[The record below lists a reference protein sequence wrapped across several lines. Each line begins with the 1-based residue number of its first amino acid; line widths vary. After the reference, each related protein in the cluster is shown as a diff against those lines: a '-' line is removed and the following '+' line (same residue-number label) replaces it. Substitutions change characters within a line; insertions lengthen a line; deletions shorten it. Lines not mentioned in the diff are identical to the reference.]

1 MLSELGVGE
10 RARGQTSGSGDH
22 EIASRRLALGV
33 AGGLVIGFLALFA
46 IVGMTV
52 WLGERSNTL
61 FQEAAVQRDTRI
73 AAVELRDALRTAE
86 SSQRGYLLTGN
97 EIYLAPYDTAKA
109 RARQQ
114 ISDLERRVVTA
125 SRPLPFL
132 SRLREAVDEKLGE
145 MDQSVALKRAG
156 SDADALSIIRSN
168 RGKALMDEINVF
180 LYGAMLDADERSTL
194 FEVEQQN
201 NAAMLRWVSLVAT
214 FVIVLVVAA
223 VAFTVYRNR
232 QEIAQ
237 ARDEV
242 RAINLTLEERVERRT
257 QELAL
262 ARERA
267 EVLLSEVNHRVAN
280 SLQLVAALVH
290 MQSKTVTDESAKG
303 ALKETETRIQAIS
316 QIHKSLYTS
325 SDVTSVALKDYLG
338 VMLDNL
344 DVAMRNDGHTARLT
358 SVLDPVLLPTDQS
371 ISLGVVATE
380 LVTNAFKYAY
390 PAGQSGDIRVMLR
403 KLPEGQAELV
413 VQDDGIGL
421 GATVRPGGTGLG
433 SKIIAA
439 MAAALKTNVEYIN
452 RTPGTAARLVFS
464 TAQSA

>member
-1 MLSELGVGE
+1 M
-10 RARGQTSGSGDH
+10 
-22 EIASRRLALGV
+22 ASSRLALGV
-33 AGGLVIGFLALFA
+33 TGGLVVGFLALFA

-52 WLGERSNTL
+52 WLGERSSTL
-61 FQEAAVQRDTRI
+61 FKDAALQRDTRM

-109 RARQQ
+109 RARPQM
-114 ISDLERRVVTA
+114 SNLERLVSTA
-125 SRPLPFL
+125 SGPPPFL
-132 SRLREAVDEKLGE
+132 SRLRAAVDEKIGE

-168 RGKALMDEINVF
+168 RGKALMDEINVYM
-180 LYGAMLDADERSTL
+180 YGAMLDADERSAL
-194 FEVEQQN
+194 SEVEQQN
-201 NAAMLRWVSLVAT
+201 NAAMLRWVSVVAT
-214 FVIVLVVAA
+214 FVIILVVAA

-232 QEIAQ
+232 QEITQ

-242 RAINLTLEERVERRT
+242 RATNLSLEERVEKRT

-267 EVLLSEVNHRVAN
+267 EILLSEVNHRVAN
-280 SLQLVAALVH
+280 SLQLVAGLVR
-290 MQSKTVTDESAKG
+290 MQSRTVTDESAKG

-325 SDVTSVALKDYLG
+325 SDVTSVALNDYLG

-344 DVAMRNDGHTARLT
+344 GVAMRNDGHTARLESMLD
-358 SVLDPVLLPTDQS
+358 SVILPTDQS

-390 PAGQSGDIRVMLR
+390 PTGQSGDIRVMLR
-403 KLPEGQAELV
+403 KLPEGKAELV

-421 GATVRPGGTGLG
+421 GATARPGGTGLG

-464 TAQSA
+464 TGQSV

>member
-1 MLSELGVGE
+1 MS
-10 RARGQTSGSGDH
+10 
-22 EIASRRLALGV
+22 V

-61 FQEAAVQRDTRI
+61 FQETALQRDTRI

-114 ISDLERRVVTA
+114 IADLARLVVTG
-125 SRPLPFL
+125 SKPPPFL
-132 SRLREAVDEKLGE
+132 ASLRKTVDEKLGE
-145 MDQSVALKRAG
+145 MDQSIALKRDG
-156 SDADALSIIRSN
+156 WDADALAIIRSN
-168 RGKALMDEINVF
+168 RGKALMDEVNVY
-180 LYGAMLDADERSTL
+180 LYGAMLAADERSTL
-194 FEVEQQN
+194 FGAEQQR
-201 NAAMLRWVSLVAT
+201 NAAMLRWVSIVAAL
-214 FVIVLVVAA
+214 VIVLVVTA

-232 QEIAQ
+232 QDIKA

-242 RAINLTLEERVERRT
+242 RAINLTLEERVQTRT

-267 EVLLSEVNHRVAN
+267 EVLLAEVNHRVAN
-280 SLQLVAALVH
+280 SLQLVAALIH
-290 MQSKTVTDESAKG
+290 MQSKTVTDEGAKG
-303 ALKETETRIQAIS
+303 ALKETESRIQAIS

-325 SDVTSVALKDYLG
+325 SDVTSVALNDYLG

-344 DVAMRNDGHTARLT
+344 GVAMRNDGHTARLT
-358 SVLDPVLLPTDQS
+358 TMLEPVVLPTDES

-390 PAGQSGDIRVMLR
+390 PNGKPGDIRVVLR
-403 KLPEGQAELV
+403 KLPEERAELV
-413 VQDDGIGL
+413 VQDDGVGMGR
-421 GATVRPGGTGLG
+421 GARPGGTGLG
-433 SKIIAA
+433 SKIITA
-439 MAAALKTNVEYIN
+439 MAAALKTHVEYIN
-452 RTPGTAARLVFS
+452 RAPGTAARLVFS
-464 TAQSA
+464 TAQTR

>member
-1 MLSELGVGE
+1 VP
-10 RARGQTSGSGDH
+10 
-22 EIASRRLALGV
+22 SRRLALGV
-33 AGGLVIGFLALFA
+33 TGGLVIGFLALFA
-46 IVGMTV
+46 IVGMTL
-52 WLGERSNTL
+52 WLGERYNTI
-61 FQEAAVQRDTRI
+61 FQDTALLRDTRI
-73 AAVELRDALRTAE
+73 AAVDLRDALRTAE
-86 SSQRGYLLTGN
+86 SSQRGYLLTAN

-114 ISDLERRVVTA
+114 MSNFERRVTMA
-125 SRPLPFL
+125 GQAPLYLP
-132 SRLREAVDEKLGE
+132 SLRTAVDEKLGE
-145 MDQSVALKRAG
+145 MDQSVGLKRAG
-156 SDADALSIIRSN
+156 SDADALSIIRTH

-180 LYGAMLDADERSTL
+180 LYGAMLNADERSAL
-194 FEVEQQN
+194 FEAEQQN
-201 NAAMLRWVSLVAT
+201 NAAMLRWVSIVAT

-232 QEIAQ
+232 QAITQ

-242 RAINLTLEERVERRT
+242 RAINLTLEERVETRT
-257 QELAL
+257 HELAL

-290 MQSKTVTDESAKG
+290 MQSKAVTDESAKG

-325 SDVTSVALKDYLG
+325 SDVTSVALDDYLG
-338 VMLDNL
+338 VMLENIGA
-344 DVAMRNDGHTARLT
+344 AMHNDGHTARLT
-358 SVLDPVLLPTDQS
+358 SVLEPVLLPTDQS

-390 PAGQSGDIRVMLR
+390 PAGHSGDIRVMLR
-403 KLPEGQAELV
+403 KLPKGRAELV
-413 VQDDGIGL
+413 VEDDGIGL
-421 GATVRPGGTGLG
+421 GATRHPGGTGLG

-439 MAAALKTNVEYIN
+439 MAAGLKTKVEYID
-452 RTPGTAARLVFS
+452 RTPGTAARLAFS
-464 TAQSA
+464 IAHSA

>member
-1 MLSELGVGE
+1 M
-10 RARGQTSGSGDH
+10 
-22 EIASRRLALGV
+22 ASSRLALGV
-33 AGGLVIGFLALFA
+33 AAGLVIGFIALVA
-46 IVGMTV
+46 MVGMTV

-61 FQEAAVQRDTRI
+61 FQETALQRDKRI

-97 EIYLAPYDTAKA
+97 EIYLAPYDTAKG

-114 ISDLERRVVTA
+114 LSDLARFVTTS
-125 SRPLPFL
+125 SRPTPLL
-132 SRLREAVDEKLGE
+132 SRLQEAVDEKLGE
-145 MDQSVALKRAG
+145 MDQSIGLKRAG
-156 SDADALSIIRSN
+156 SDADALSVIRSN
-168 RGKALMDEINVF
+168 RGKALMDEVNVF
-180 LYGAMLDADERSTL
+180 LYGAMLDADEQSTQ
-194 FEVEQQN
+194 FGIEQQN
-201 NAAMLRWVSLVAT
+201 NAAMLRWASVVAAL
-214 FVIVLVVAA
+214 VIVLVVTA

-232 QEIAQ
+232 REIAQ

-242 RAINLTLEERVERRT
+242 RAANLTLEERVERRT

-290 MQSKTVTDESAKG
+290 MQSKTVTDGSAKG

-325 SDVTSVALKDYLG
+325 GDVTSVALNDYLG

-344 DVAMRNDGHTARLT
+344 GVAMRNDGHTARLT
-358 SVLDPVLLPTDQS
+358 SILDSISLPTDES

-390 PAGQSGDIRVMLR
+390 PAGQSGVIRVMLR
-403 KLPEGQAELV
+403 KLPEGRAELV
-413 VQDDGIGL
+413 VQDDGVGL
-421 GATVRPGGTGLG
+421 GATLRPGGTGLG

-464 TAQSA
+464 TAQTL

>member
-1 MLSELGVGE
+1 M
-10 RARGQTSGSGDH
+10 
-22 EIASRRLALGV
+22 V
-33 AGGLVIGFLALFA
+33 A
-46 IVGMTV
+46 MTV

-109 RARQQ
+109 RTRQQ
-114 ISDLERRVVTA
+114 LSDLARFVTTG
-125 SRPLPFL
+125 SQPTPLL
-132 SRLREAVDEKLGE
+132 SRLRETVGEKLGE
-145 MDQSVALKRAG
+145 MDQSIALKRAG
-156 SDADALSIIRSN
+156 SDADALSVIRSN

-180 LYGAMLDADERSTL
+180 LYGAMLDADEKSTL
-194 FEVEQQN
+194 FGIEQQH
-201 NAAMLRWVSLVAT
+201 NAAMLRWVSIVAA

-242 RAINLTLEERVERRT
+242 RAVNLTLEERVERRT

-267 EVLLSEVNHRVAN
+267 ELLLSEVNHRVAN

-290 MQSKTVTDESAKG
+290 MQSKTVTDQSAKG
-303 ALKETETRIQAIS
+303 ALKETQSRIQAIS
-316 QIHKSLYTS
+316 EIHKSLYNS
-325 SDVTSVALKDYLG
+325 GDVKSVALNDYLG

-344 DVAMRNDGHTARLT
+344 GVAMRKDGHTARLT
-358 SVLDPVLLPTDQS
+358 SVLDPVFLPTDES

-403 KLPEGQAELV
+403 KLPEGRAELV
-413 VQDDGIGL
+413 VQDDGVGL
-421 GATVRPGGTGLG
+421 GATLRPGGTGLG

-452 RTPGTAARLVFS
+452 RTPGTAARLEFS
-464 TAQSA
+464 TAQTL

>member
-1 MLSELGVGE
+1 VLSELSVGE
-10 RARGQTSGSGDH
+10 GPQSNARRQVTTR
-22 EIASRRLALGV
+22 IASSRLALGV
-33 AGGLVIGFLALFA
+33 AGGLVIGFLALLV
-46 IVGMTV
+46 IVGATV

-61 FQEAAVQRDTRI
+61 FQQTGSQRDTRI

-114 ISDLERRVVTA
+114 MPDLERFLVSARQPT
-125 SRPLPFL
+125 PFL
-132 SRLREAVDEKLGE
+132 PRLREAVDEKLGE
-145 MDQSVALKRAG
+145 MDKSIALKRAG

-180 LYGAMLDADERSTL
+180 LYGAMLAADEKSTS
-194 FEVEQQN
+194 FENEQQH
-201 NAAMLRWVSLVAT
+201 NAAMLRWVSIVAT

-223 VAFTVYRNR
+223 VVFTVYRNR

-267 EVLLSEVNHRVAN
+267 ELLLSEVNHRVAN

-290 MQSKTVTDESAKG
+290 MQSKTVTDESAQA
-303 ALKETETRIQAIS
+303 ALKETEGRIHAIS

-325 SDVTSVALKDYLG
+325 SDVTSVALNDYLG

-344 DVAMRNDGHTARLT
+344 GVAMRNDGHTARLT
-358 SVLDPVLLPTDQS
+358 SMLEPVSLPTDQS

-390 PAGQSGDIRVMLR
+390 PAGQSGDIRVVLR
-403 KLPEGQAELV
+403 KLPEERAELV
-413 VQDDGIGL
+413 VQDDGVGL
-421 GATVRPGGTGLG
+421 GGAVRSGSTGLG

-464 TAQSA
+464 IAPSP

>member
-1 MLSELGVGE
+1 MRS
-10 RARGQTSGSGDH
+10 
-22 EIASRRLALGV
+22 SRLTVGV
-33 AGGLVIGFLALFA
+33 AGGLVVGFLALFA
-46 IVGMTV
+46 IVGMTM

-61 FQEAAVQRDTRI
+61 LQDTALQRDTRV
-73 AAVELRDALRTAE
+73 AAVELRDSLRTAE

-97 EIYLAPYDTAKA
+97 EIYLAPYDTARL
-109 RARQQ
+109 RAREQMDDVKRHVL
-114 ISDLERRVVTA
+114 SA
-125 SRPLPFL
+125 SQSPPVLT
-132 SRLREAVDEKLGE
+132 RLRQAVDEKLTE

-156 SDADALSIIRSN
+156 SDADALSIVRSN

-180 LYGAMLDADERSTL
+180 LYAMILDADDRSAL
-194 FEVEQQN
+194 SEVEQQN
-201 NAAMLRWVSLVAT
+201 NATMLRWVSIVAT

-223 VAFTVYRNR
+223 VAVTVYRNR
-232 QEIAQ
+232 REITQ

-242 RAINLTLEERVERRT
+242 RAANLTLEERVETRT
-257 QELAL
+257 QELAV

-290 MQSKTVTDESAKG
+290 MQSKTVTDVSAKG

-325 SDVTSVALKDYLG
+325 SDVASVALNDYLG
-338 VMLDNL
+338 VMLENL
-344 DVAMRNDGHTARLT
+344 GVAMHNDGHTARLT
-358 SVLDPVLLPTDQS
+358 SMLDPVQLPTDQS
-371 ISLGVVATE
+371 ISLGVLATE

-403 KLPEGQAELV
+403 ELPEGRAELV
-413 VQDDGIGL
+413 VQDDGVGL

-439 MAAALKTNVEYIN
+439 MAAGLKTKVEYIS

-464 TAQSA
+464 TAQPA

>member
-1 MLSELGVGE
+1 M
-10 RARGQTSGSGDH
+10 
-22 EIASRRLALGV
+22 ASRRLALSV
-33 AGGLVIGFLALFA
+33 AGGLVIGFLALLA
-46 IVGMTV
+46 MVGMTV
-52 WLGERSNTL
+52 WLGERSNDL
-61 FQEAAVQRDTRI
+61 FRQTALQRDTRI

-114 ISDLERRVVTA
+114 MSDFARFVMA
-125 SRPLPFL
+125 APQPPPFL
-132 SRLREAVDEKLGE
+132 PSLRQAVEEKLGE
-145 MDQSVALKRAG
+145 MDESVALKRAG
-156 SDADALSIIRSN
+156 SDADALAIIRSN

-180 LYGAMLDADERSTL
+180 LYGAMLDADEKSTL
-194 FEVEQQN
+194 FGIEQRS
-201 NAAMLRWVSLVAT
+201 NAAMLRWVSIVAA

-232 QEIAQ
+232 KEIAQ

-242 RAINLTLEERVERRT
+242 RAVNLTLEERVESRT

-262 ARERA
+262 ARQRA
-267 EVLLSEVNHRVAN
+267 EALLSEVNHRVAN
-280 SLQLVAALVH
+280 SLQLVAGLVY
-290 MQSKTVTDESAKG
+290 MQSKTVTDVSAKR
-303 ALKETETRIQAIS
+303 ALKETQSRIDAIA

-325 SDVTSVALKDYLG
+325 SDVKSVALNDYLG
-338 VMLDNL
+338 VMLQNL
-344 DVAMRNDGHTARLT
+344 GVAMRNDGHAARLT
-358 SVLDPVLLPTDQS
+358 SVLDPVSLPADES
-371 ISLGVVATE
+371 ISLAVVATE

-390 PAGQSGDIRVMLR
+390 PAGQSGDIRVILR
-403 KLPEGQAELV
+403 KLPEGPAELV
-413 VQDDGIGL
+413 VEDDGIGL
-421 GATVRPGGTGLG
+421 GGAARPGGTGLG

-464 TAQSA
+464 TAQTL

>member
-1 MLSELGVGE
+1 M
-10 RARGQTSGSGDH
+10 
-22 EIASRRLALGV
+22 ASSRLALGV

-46 IVGMTV
+46 IVGMTL
-52 WLGERSNTL
+52 WLGERSNAI
-61 FQEAAVQRDTRI
+61 FQDTALQRDTRI

-97 EIYLAPYDTAKA
+97 EIYLAPYDTAKE

-114 ISDLERRVVTA
+114 MSDFARRVVTA
-125 SRPLPFL
+125 TEPPAYLP
-132 SRLREAVDEKLGE
+132 SLRDAVDEKLQE

-156 SDADALSIIRSN
+156 SDADAMAIIRSN

-180 LYGAMLDADERSTL
+180 LYGAMLNADESST
-194 FEVEQQN
+194 FFGVEQQD
-201 NAAMLRWVSLVAT
+201 NAAMLRWVSIVAT

-223 VAFTVYRNR
+223 VALTVYRNR
-232 QEIAQ
+232 QEITQ

-242 RAINLTLEERVERRT
+242 RAINLTLEERVETRT
-257 QELAL
+257 QELAR

-280 SLQLVAALVH
+280 SLQLVSALVH
-290 MQSKTVTDESAKG
+290 MQARTVTEESAKG

-316 QIHKSLYTS
+316 QIHQSLYTS
-325 SDVTSVALKDYLG
+325 SDVTAVALNEYLG
-338 VMLDNL
+338 VLLDNL
-344 DVAMRNDGHTARLT
+344 GVAMHDDGHTARLT
-358 SVLDPVLLPTDQS
+358 RVLDPVLLPTDQS
-371 ISLGVVATE
+371 ISLGVLATE

-403 KLPEGQAELV
+403 KLSEGQAELV

-421 GATVRPGGTGLG
+421 GAAGSPRGTGLG

-439 MAAALKTNVEYIN
+439 MAAGMKTKVEYIN

>member
-1 MLSELGVGE
+1 M
-10 RARGQTSGSGDH
+10 
-22 EIASRRLALGV
+22 ASSRLALGV
-33 AGGLVIGFLALFA
+33 AGGLVVGFLALIA
-46 IVGMTV
+46 MVGMTV

-61 FQEAAVQRDTRI
+61 FQETASQRDTRI

-97 EIYLAPYDTAKA
+97 EIYLAPYDTAEA

-114 ISDLERRVVTA
+114 LSDLERFLTT
-125 SRPLPFL
+125 SPRPTPLLP
-132 SRLREAVDEKLGE
+132 RLREAVDEKLAE
-145 MDQSVALKRAG
+145 MDQSIALRRAG
-156 SDADALSIIRSN
+156 SDADALAIIRSN
-168 RGKALMDEINVF
+168 RGKALMDEVNVF
-180 LYGAMLDADERSTL
+180 LYGVMLDADEKSTE
-194 FEVEQQN
+194 FGIEQQD
-201 NAAMLRWVSLVAT
+201 NAAMLRWVSIVAAV
-214 FVIVLVVAA
+214 VIVLVVSA

-232 QEIAQ
+232 REIAQ

-242 RAINLTLEERVERRT
+242 RAANLTLEDRVERRT

-280 SLQLVAALVH
+280 SLQLVAALVR
-290 MQSKTVTDESAKG
+290 MQSRTVTDESAKG
-303 ALKETETRIQAIS
+303 ALQETETRIHAIS

-325 SDVTSVALKDYLG
+325 GDVTSVALNDYLG

-344 DVAMRNDGHTARLT
+344 GVAMRNDGHTARLT
-358 SVLDPVLLPTDQS
+358 STLDPVSLPTDES

-403 KLPEGQAELV
+403 KLPEGRAELV
-413 VQDDGIGL
+413 VQDDGVGL
-421 GATVRPGGTGLG
+421 GGAARPGGTGLG

-464 TAQSA
+464 TAQAL

>member
-1 MLSELGVGE
+1 M
-10 RARGQTSGSGDH
+10 
-22 EIASRRLALGV
+22 ASSRLAYGV

-52 WLGERSNTL
+52 WLGERSNSL
-61 FQEAAVQRDTRI
+61 FQAAALQRDTRI

-114 ISDLERRVVTA
+114 MADLERLVVTA
-125 SRPLPFL
+125 SEPPFL
-132 SRLREAVDEKLGE
+132 SRLRAAVDEKLGE

-156 SDADALSIIRSN
+156 SDADALSIIQSN

-180 LYGAMLDADERSTL
+180 LYGAMLDADERSTR
-194 FEVEQQN
+194 FEVEQQG
-201 NAAMLRWVSLVAT
+201 NAARLRAVSIVAAV
-214 FVIVLVVAA
+214 VIVLVVAA
-223 VAFTVYRNR
+223 VAFTVHRNR
-232 QEIAQ
+232 REITQ

-242 RAINLTLEERVERRT
+242 RAINQTLEERVERRT

-267 EVLLSEVNHRVAN
+267 ELLLSEVNHRVAN
-280 SLQLVAALVH
+280 SLSLVAALVH
-290 MQSKTVTDESAKG
+290 MQSRTVTDEAAKG
-303 ALKETETRIQAIS
+303 ALKETEGRIQAIS

-325 SDVTSVALKDYLG
+325 SDVKSVALNDYLG

-344 DVAMRNDGHTARLT
+344 GVAMRNDGHTARLT
-358 SVLDPVLLPTDQS
+358 STLDPVVLSTDQS

-390 PAGQSGDIRVMLR
+390 PRGQAGDIRVVLR
-403 KLPEGQAELV
+403 KLADGRAELV
-413 VQDDGIGL
+413 VQDDGVGM
-421 GATVRPGGTGLG
+421 GAAARPGGTGLG

-464 TAQSA
+464 TAASA

>member
-1 MLSELGVGE
+1 M
-10 RARGQTSGSGDH
+10 
-22 EIASRRLALGV
+22 ASSRLALGV
-33 AGGLVIGFLALFA
+33 AGGLVVGFLALFA
-46 IVGMTV
+46 VVGMTM

-61 FQEAAVQRDTRI
+61 FRDAALQRDTRI

-109 RARQQ
+109 RAREQM
-114 ISDLERRVVTA
+114 SDLDRRVVTA
-125 SRPLPFL
+125 LEPPPFL

-145 MDQSVALKRAG
+145 MDRSVALKRGG

-168 RGKALMDEINVF
+168 RGKALMDEINVY
-180 LYGAMLDADERSTL
+180 LYGAMLDADEKSTL
-194 FEVEQQN
+194 FEVERQN
-201 NAAMLRWVSLVAT
+201 NAAMLRWVSIVAT

-232 QEIAQ
+232 QEITQ

-242 RAINLTLEERVERRT
+242 RAINLTLEERVEQRT

-262 ARERA
+262 ARDRA
-267 EVLLSEVNHRVAN
+267 EVLLSEVNHRVGN
-280 SLQLVAALVH
+280 SLQLVAALVN
-290 MQSKTVTDESAKG
+290 MQSKTVTDQSAKV

-316 QIHKSLYTS
+316 QIHRSLYTS
-325 SDVTSVALKDYLG
+325 SDVRSVSLKDYLG
-338 VMLDNL
+338 GMLENLGAVMH
-344 DVAMRNDGHTARLT
+344 NDGHTARLT
-358 SVLDPVLLPTDQS
+358 TVLDPVNLPTDQS
-371 ISLGVVATE
+371 ISLGVIATE

-403 KLPEGQAELV
+403 TLQQGRAELV

-421 GATVRPGGTGLG
+421 GAAVSPGGTGLG

-439 MAAALKTNVEYIN
+439 MAAGLKTKVEYVN
-452 RTPGTAARLVFS
+452 RSPGTAARLAFS
-464 TAQSA
+464 TAPSV

>member
-1 MLSELGVGE
+1 M
-10 RARGQTSGSGDH
+10 
-22 EIASRRLALGV
+22 ASSRLALGV

-46 IVGMTV
+46 MVGMTV

-61 FQEAAVQRDTRI
+61 FQQTALQRDTRI

-109 RARQQ
+109 RAGQQ
-114 ISDLERRVVTA
+114 LSDLARFVTTA
-125 SRPLPFL
+125 PQPTPLL
-132 SRLREAVDEKLGE
+132 SRLRETVDEKLGE
-145 MDQSVALKRAG
+145 MDQSIALKRAG
-156 SDADALSIIRSN
+156 SDADALSVIRSN

-180 LYGAMLDADERSTL
+180 LYGAMLDADEKSTL
-194 FEVEQQN
+194 FGIEQRN
-201 NAAMLRWVSLVAT
+201 NAAMLRWVSIVAA

-242 RAINLTLEERVERRT
+242 RAVNLTLEERVGRRT

-267 EVLLSEVNHRVAN
+267 ELLLSEVNHRVAN
-280 SLQLVAALVH
+280 SLQLVAGLVH
-290 MQSKTVTDESAKG
+290 MQSRTVTDQAAKG
-303 ALKETETRIQAIS
+303 ALKETQTRIQAIS

-325 SDVTSVALKDYLG
+325 GDVTSVALNDYLG

-344 DVAMRNDGHTARLT
+344 GVAMRKDGHTARLT
-358 SVLDPVLLPTDQS
+358 SMLDPVFLPADES

-403 KLPEGQAELV
+403 NLPEGRAELV

-452 RTPGTAARLVFS
+452 RAPGTAARLVFS
-464 TAQSA
+464 TAQRL

>member
-1 MLSELGVGE
+1 M
-10 RARGQTSGSGDH
+10 
-22 EIASRRLALGV
+22 ASNRLALGV
-33 AGGLVIGFLALFA
+33 VGGLVIGFLALLA
-46 IVGMTV
+46 MVGMTV

-61 FQEAAVQRDTRI
+61 FQETALQRDTRI

-97 EIYLAPYDTAKA
+97 EIYLAPYDTAKS
-109 RARQQ
+109 RVRQQ
-114 ISDLERRVVTA
+114 MSDLGRLVATA
-125 SRPLPFL
+125 SQPPPFL

-145 MDQSVALKRAG
+145 MDQSIGLKRAG
-156 SDADALSIIRSN
+156 SDADALAMVRSN

-180 LYGAMLDADERSTL
+180 LYGAMLDADEKSTL
-194 FEVEQQN
+194 FGIEQRN
-201 NAAMLRWVSLVAT
+201 NAAMLRWVSIVAA
-214 FVIVLVVAA
+214 FVIVLVVTA
-223 VAFTVYRNR
+223 VALVVYRNR

-242 RAINLTLEERVERRT
+242 RAVNLTLEDRVARRT

-267 EVLLSEVNHRVAN
+267 ELLLSEVNHRVAN

-290 MQSKTVTDESAKG
+290 MQSKTVADEAAKG
-303 ALKETETRIQAIS
+303 ALSETETRIQAIA

-325 SDVTSVALKDYLG
+325 SDVTSVALNDYLG
-338 VMLDNL
+338 VMLENL
-344 DVAMRNDGHTARLT
+344 GVAMRNDGHTARLT
-358 SVLDPVLLPTDQS
+358 SMLDPVFLPTDQS

-390 PAGQSGDIRVMLR
+390 PEGQPGDIRVMLR
-403 KLPEGQAELV
+403 QLPEGRAELV
-413 VQDDGIGL
+413 VQDDGVGL
-421 GATVRPGGTGLG
+421 GAPARPGGTGLG

-464 TAQSA
+464 AAQTR

>member
-1 MLSELGVGE
+1 M
-10 RARGQTSGSGDH
+10 
-22 EIASRRLALGV
+22 ASSRLALGV
-33 AGGLVIGFLALFA
+33 AGGLVIGFLALLA
-46 IVGMTV
+46 MVGMTV

-61 FQEAAVQRDTRI
+61 FQDTAVQRDTRI

-114 ISDLERRVVTA
+114 LGDLARFVTTA
-125 SRPLPFL
+125 SPPTPLL
-132 SRLREAVDEKLGE
+132 SRLQAAVDEKLGE
-145 MDQSVALKRAG
+145 MDQSIGLKRAG
-156 SDADALSIIRSN
+156 ADGDALSIIRSN

-180 LYGAMLDADERSTL
+180 LYGVMLDADEKSTL
-194 FEVEQQN
+194 FGTEQQN
-201 NAAMLRWVSLVAT
+201 NAAMLRWASILAA

-223 VAFTVYRNR
+223 VAYTVYRNR

-242 RAINLTLEERVERRT
+242 RAANLTLEERVETRT
-257 QELAL
+257 HELGL

-267 EVLLSEVNHRVAN
+267 ELLLSEVNHRVAN

-303 ALKETETRIQAIS
+303 ALQETQSRIEAIS

-325 SDVTSVALKDYLG
+325 GDVTSVALDDYLG
-338 VMLDNL
+338 VMLENL
-344 DVAMRNDGHTARLT
+344 GIAMRKDGHTARLT
-358 SVLDPVLLPTDQS
+358 SVLDAVVLPTDES

-390 PAGQSGDIRVMLR
+390 PPGQSGDIRVMLR
-403 KLPEGQAELV
+403 KLPEGLAELV
-413 VQDDGIGL
+413 VQDDGVGL
-421 GATVRPGGTGLG
+421 GSTARPGGTGLG
-433 SKIIAA
+433 SKIILA
-439 MAAALKTNVEYIN
+439 MAAALKTNVEYVN

-464 TAQSA
+464 TAQAA

>member
-1 MLSELGVGE
+1 M
-10 RARGQTSGSGDH
+10 
-22 EIASRRLALGV
+22 ASSRLALGV

-46 IVGMTV
+46 IVAMTV

-61 FQEAAVQRDTRI
+61 FRETALQRDTRI

-86 SSQRGYLLTGN
+86 SSQRGFLLTGN

-114 ISDLERRVVTA
+114 MSDLAAFVVTG
-125 SRPLPFL
+125 SQSPPYLP
-132 SRLREAVDEKLGE
+132 RLREALDEKIGE
-145 MDQSVALKRAG
+145 MDQSIALKRGG

-168 RGKALMDEINVF
+168 RGKALMDEINIF
-180 LYGAMLDADERSTL
+180 LYSAMLDADERSTL
-194 FEVEQQN
+194 SAAEQQR
-201 NAAMLRWVSLVAT
+201 NAAMLRGVSIVAA

-232 QEIAQ
+232 QEVAQ

-242 RAINLTLEERVERRT
+242 RAANLSLEERVERRT

-280 SLQLVAALVH
+280 SLQLVAALVN
-290 MQSKTVTDESAKG
+290 MQSKTVADEAAKG
-303 ALKETETRIQAIS
+303 ALKETQARIQAIS

-325 SDVTSVALKDYLG
+325 NDVTAVALDDYLG
-338 VMLDNL
+338 VMLENL
-344 DVAMRNDGHTARLT
+344 RVAMLNDGHKARLT
-358 SVLDPVLLPTDQS
+358 STLDPVFLPTDES

-390 PAGQSGDIRVMLR
+390 PGGQSGDIRVMLR
-403 KLPEGQAELV
+403 KLPEGRAELV

-421 GATVRPGGTGLG
+421 GAAERPGGTGLG

-439 MAAALKTNVEYIN
+439 MAGALKTNIEYIN
-452 RTPGTAARLVFS
+452 RAPGTAARLVFS
-464 TAQSA
+464 TAPAL

>member
-1 MLSELGVGE
+1 M
-10 RARGQTSGSGDH
+10 
-22 EIASRRLALGV
+22 ASSRLALGV
-33 AGGLVIGFLALFA
+33 VGGLVVGFLALFA
-46 IVGMTV
+46 VVGMTM
-52 WLGERSNTL
+52 WLGERSNSL
-61 FQEAAVQRDTRI
+61 FQDAALLRDTRI
-73 AAVELRDALRTAE
+73 AAVELRDSLRTAE

-97 EIYLAPYDTAKA
+97 EIYLAPFDTAKV

-114 ISDLERRVVTA
+114 MSDLERRVAAA
-125 SRPLPFL
+125 SQSPPYL
-132 SRLREAVDEKLGE
+132 SRLREAVDEKLRE

-156 SDADALSIIRSN
+156 SDAEALSIIRSN
-168 RGKALMDEINVF
+168 RGKALMDEINVY
-180 LYGAMLDADERSTL
+180 LYGAMLDADEKSTL
-194 FEVEQQN
+194 FQVEQQN
-201 NAAMLRWVSLVAT
+201 NATMLRWVSVVAT
-214 FVIVLVVAA
+214 LVIVLVVAA
-223 VAFTVYRNR
+223 VAFTVSRNR
-232 QEIAQ
+232 REITQ

-267 EVLLSEVNHRVAN
+267 EVLLSEVNHRVGN

-325 SDVTSVALKDYLG
+325 SDVTSVALNDYLG
-338 VMLDNL
+338 AMLENL
-344 DVAMRNDGHTARLT
+344 GAAMHDEGHTARLT
-358 SVLDPVLLPTDQS
+358 SALDPVSLPTDQS
-371 ISLGVVATE
+371 ISLGVIATE

-390 PAGQSGDIRVMLR
+390 PAGQSGDIRVTLR
-403 KLPEGQAELV
+403 ELKKGKAELV

-421 GATVRPGGTGLG
+421 GATAHPSGTGLG

-439 MAAALKTNVEYIN
+439 MAAGLKTKVEYLN
-452 RTPGTAARLVFS
+452 RTSGTAARLVFS
-464 TAQSA
+464 TAQPG

>member
-1 MLSELGVGE
+1 V
-10 RARGQTSGSGDH
+10 RRPNARHQQTTKM
-22 EIASRRLALGV
+22 ASSRLALSV

-52 WLGERSNTL
+52 WLGERSNTF
-61 FQEAAVQRDTRI
+61 FQATAFERDTRI

-86 SSQRGYLLTGN
+86 SSQRGYVLTGN

-109 RARQQ
+109 RALQEMW
-114 ISDLERRVVTA
+114 DLARFVTTG
-125 SRPLPFL
+125 PQPPPYL
-132 SRLREAVDEKLGE
+132 SRLREAVDEKFGE
-145 MDQSVALKRAG
+145 MDQSIALKRAG
-156 SDADALSIIRSN
+156 SDADALSIIQSN
-168 RGKALMDEINVF
+168 RGKALMDELNVY
-180 LYGAMLDADERSTL
+180 LYGAMLDADENSIL
-194 FEVEQQN
+194 FGVEQQN
-201 NAAMLRWVSLVAT
+201 NAAMLRWVAIIAAI
-214 FVIVLVVAA
+214 VIVLVVTA

-242 RAINLTLEERVERRT
+242 RAVNLTLEERVERRT

-290 MQSKTVTDESAKG
+290 MQSKTVTDELAKG

-325 SDVTSVALKDYLG
+325 SDVTSVALNDYLG
-338 VMLDNL
+338 VMLNNL
-344 DVAMRNDGHTARLT
+344 GVAMRDDGYTARLT
-358 SVLDPVLLPTDQS
+358 SVLDPVVLPTDES

-390 PAGQSGDIRVMLR
+390 PAGQSGDIRVTLR
-403 KLPEGQAELV
+403 KLPEGRAELV
-413 VQDDGIGL
+413 VQDDGVGL
-421 GATVRPGGTGLG
+421 GAAVRPGGTGLG

-464 TAQSA
+464 TAHTA

>member
-1 MLSELGVGE
+1 M
-10 RARGQTSGSGDH
+10 
-22 EIASRRLALGV
+22 ASSRLALGV
-33 AGGLVIGFLALFA
+33 AGGLVIGFLALLA

-52 WLGERSNTL
+52 WLVARSNTL
-61 FQEAAVQRDTRI
+61 FHDTAFQRDTRI

-109 RARQQ
+109 RAREQMA
-114 ISDLERRVVTA
+114 DLERLIVTE
-125 SRPLPFL
+125 SQQPPFL
-132 SRLREAVDEKLGE
+132 ARLREVVDEKLGE
-145 MDQSVALKRAG
+145 MDQSIAMKRAG
-156 SDADALSIIRSN
+156 SDAEALSIISSN

-180 LYGAMLDADERSTL
+180 LYGAMLNADEKSSL
-194 FEVEQQN
+194 FEAEQQN
-201 NAAMLRWVSLVAT
+201 NAVILRWASIVAA

-223 VAFTVYRNR
+223 VTYTVYRNR

-242 RAINLTLEERVERRT
+242 RAVNLTLEERVETRT

-267 EVLLSEVNHRVAN
+267 ELLLSEVNHRVAN
-280 SLQLVAALVH
+280 SLQLVAAMVM
-290 MQSKTVTDESAKG
+290 MQAKTVTDEPAKA
-303 ALKETETRIQAIS
+303 ALKETEARIQAIS

-325 SDVTSVALKDYLG
+325 NDVTSVALNDYLG
-338 VMLDNL
+338 VMLEHL
-344 DVAMRNDGHTARLT
+344 GVAMRNDGHTARLT
-358 SVLDPVLLPTDQS
+358 SMLDPVALPTDQS

-403 KLPEGQAELV
+403 KLPRKRAELV
-413 VQDDGIGL
+413 VEDDGVGM
-421 GATVRPGGTGLG
+421 GAAVRPGGTGLG
-433 SKIIAA
+433 SKIVAS
-439 MAAALKTNVEYIN
+439 MAAALKTNVEYID

-464 TAQSA
+464 TAP

>member
-1 MLSELGVGE
+1 MPS
-10 RARGQTSGSGDH
+10 S
-22 EIASRRLALGV
+22 RLALGV
-33 AGGLVIGFLALFA
+33 TGGLGVGFLSLFA

-52 WLGERSNTL
+52 WLGERSNSL
-61 FQEAAVQRDTRI
+61 SQDAALQRDTRM

-109 RARQQ
+109 RAQPQ
-114 ISDLERRVVTA
+114 MSNLERLVKMA
-125 SRPLPFL
+125 SRPPPYL
-132 SRLREAVDEKLGE
+132 SSLRAAVDEKIGE
-145 MDQSVALKRAG
+145 MDQSVALKRGG
-156 SDADALSIIRSN
+156 SDAEALSIIRSN

-180 LYGAMLDADERSTL
+180 LYGAILDADEESTL
-194 FEVEQQN
+194 SEVERQN
-201 NAAMLRWVSLVAT
+201 NAAMLRWVSVVAA
-214 FVIVLVVAA
+214 FVIVLVVGA

-232 QEIAQ
+232 QEITQ

-242 RAINLTLEERVERRT
+242 RATNLSLEERIERRT

-267 EVLLSEVNHRVAN
+267 EILLSEVNHRVAN
-280 SLQLVAALVH
+280 SLQLVAGLVR
-290 MQSKTVTDESAKG
+290 MQSKTVTDQSARG

-316 QIHKSLYTS
+316 EIHKSLYTS
-325 SDVTSVALKDYLG
+325 GNVTSVALDEYLG
-338 VMLDNL
+338 VMLENL
-344 DVAMRNDGHTARLT
+344 GVAMRNDGHTAQLT
-358 SVLDPVLLPTDQS
+358 SMLDPVSLPTDQS

-390 PAGQSGDIRVMLR
+390 PAGQSGDIRVLLR
-403 KLPEGQAELV
+403 TLSEGRAELV
-413 VQDDGIGL
+413 VQDDGVGL
-421 GATVRPGGTGLG
+421 GAAARPGGTGLG

-452 RTPGTAARLVFS
+452 RAPGTSARLVFS
-464 TAQSA
+464 TVQSA

>member
-1 MLSELGVGE
+1 V
-10 RARGQTSGSGDH
+10 
-22 EIASRRLALGV
+22 ASSRLALGV
-33 AGGLVIGFLALFA
+33 AAGLVIGFLALFA
-46 IVGMTV
+46 MVGMTV

-61 FQEAAVQRDTRI
+61 FQETALQRDTRI

-114 ISDLERRVVTA
+114 MSDLARLVDTE
-125 SRPLPFL
+125 SQPPPFL
-132 SRLREAVDEKLGE
+132 PRLREAVDEKLGE
-145 MDQSVALKRAG
+145 MDQSIALKRAG

-168 RGKALMDEINVF
+168 RGKALMDEVNVY
-180 LYGAMLDADERSTL
+180 LYGAMLDADEKSTL
-194 FEVEQQN
+194 FGTVQQN
-201 NAAMLRWVSLVAT
+201 NAAMLRWASIVAA

-223 VAFTVYRNR
+223 VVFTIYRNGR
-232 QEIAQ
+232 EIAQ

-242 RAINLTLEERVERRT
+242 RAINLTLEERVETRT

-325 SDVTSVALKDYLG
+325 GDVKSVALNDYLG

-344 DVAMRNDGHTARLT
+344 GVAMWNDGHTARLT
-358 SVLDPVLLPTDQS
+358 TMLEPVVLPTDES

-403 KLPEGQAELV
+403 KLPEGRAELV
-413 VQDDGIGL
+413 VQDDGVGL

-433 SKIIAA
+433 SKIITA
-439 MAAALKTNVEYIN
+439 MAAALKTNVEYMN

-464 TAQSA
+464 TAQTA